1 MNDDPQVVK
10 FYPKDAAKN
19 ADNVLEQ
26 AIGRYSDVL
35 IIGWDKDGNF
45 DARAT
50 LGLKDGGS
58 CLWLIESFKLKLMT
72 GQFGPQGDDDE

>member
-1 MNDDPQVVK
+1 MTEETKVVK
-10 FYPKDAAKN
+10 FYPADAAKD

-26 AIGRYSDVL
+26 AIGNYSDVL

-50 LGLKDGGS
+50 LGLKDGGD
-58 CLWLIESFKLKLMT
+58 CLWLVEAFKFKLLN
-72 GQFGPQGDDDE
+72 GDFSPDA

>member
-1 MNDDPQVVK
+1 MSNIAK
-10 FYPKDAAKN
+10 FYPADAAKS

-26 AIGRYSDVL
+26 AIGEYSEVL

-50 LGLKDGGS
+50 LGLKDGAD
-58 CLWLIESFKLKLMT
+58 CLWLTEVFKAKLIN
-72 GQFGPQGDDDE
+72 GDFME

>member
-1 MNDDPQVVK
+1 MTDVVK

-26 AIGRYSDVL
+26 AIGVYDEVIL
-35 IIGWDKDGNF
+35 IGWNKEGNL

-50 LGLKDGGS
+50 LGLKDGGD
-58 CLWLIESFKLKLMT
+58 CLWLVEKFKHNLLSGVYLPPEM
-72 GQFGPQGDDDE
+72 QED